1 VAIALVGAL
10 ALSACASN
18 SSAQPTTVVSVPQ
31 SNVVV
36 LTAAPTTPAGGTT
49 VGPATTNGGNP
60 VTAPV
65 TVPPT
70 EPATTAVA
78 TTEPPPGP
86 VVTII
91 QGGFNTKA
99 SGSCDIGT
107 CKYVDIQMSGFA
119 KGETLSIMC
128 FSNHGSSGPFVKTAD
143 KTGSFHSTTACF
155 FGNVTNVYVTVND
168 IKSNVVTPWKDW

>member
-1 VAIALVGAL
+1 M
-10 ALSACASN
+10 SSCASN

-36 LTAAPTTPAGGTT
+36 LTVAPTFTPGGSTAGPGVTS
-49 VGPATTNGGNP
+49 GGNP
-60 VTAPV
+60 ATAPATAPA
-65 TVPPT
+65 TVPATVPAT
-70 EPATTAVA
+70 DPATTATA

-86 VVTII
+86 IVTII

-99 SGSCDIGT
+99 SGSCDVGT

-128 FSNHGSSGPFVKTAD
+128 YSNHGSSGPYVKTAD

-168 IKSNVVTPWKDW
+168 VKSNVVSPWKDW